1 MIEIGVFHNGASDLP
16 PVRTRDGTVC
26 NDGSLAE
33 VHAAAQRTIVNQV
46 RQGILADR
54 LGFDYWFQTEH
65 HFQPEGAEMS
75 PNPLAS
81 EMAIAA
87 NTRRIRLGQAANII
101 TWHHPVR
108 LAEMAAMLDVVSGG
122 RVEVGVG
129 RGYQP
134 RESEVFGRPYGST
147 IQDQERNR
155 VAFHEALDILI
166 KCWTEP
172 SFSHR
177 DEFFSIP
184 PRYTKWNHKQT
195 IAYYGLDKVER
206 NVEDVL
212 SLGPPDMYSA
222 GSPVLATTTTL
233 REISVFPQP
242 LQKPYPQL
250 WEPLTSPRS
259 IRFCAER
266 GVNGYFIVEPNSR
279 LKQNVEMYYEDA
291 ERAGWPDRLQRGAF
305 KYGWDCDKRRGIVT
319 CRYIHLLLPGMDRD
333 KELERLKFALEVQ
346 WDYYGPFGFAA
357 LVSEAGE
364 DSMDLRTKIRPESL
378 LAKDIALFGTPAEV
392 VEKIMRTKE
401 YVGYDDF
408 MFHAWFELAGFQ
420 GAEIEDQMYYFAE
433 ECMPLLDRA
442 CGGRPPPRTDF
453 PIPSFDDV
461 RAAAPRRAR
470 DAFPS
475 TPTPHD
481 KNRHDTRRIP

>member
-1 MIEIGVFHNGASDLP
+1 MIEIGVLHNGASDLP

-26 NDGSLAE
+26 NDGSLRD
-33 VHAAAQRTIVNQV
+33 VHAAAQRTILNQI
-46 RQGILADR
+46 RQGILADK

-81 EMAIAA
+81 EMAIAT

-101 TWHHPVR
+101 TWHHPIR

-134 RESEVFGRPYGST
+134 RENEVLGKPYGST

-155 VAFHEALDILI
+155 VAFQEALDIMI
-166 KCWTEP
+166 KCWTLD

-195 IAYYGLDKVER
+195 IAYFDLPKVER
-206 NVEDVL
+206 SVTDIL
-212 SLGPPDMYSA
+212 KLGGPDMYSG

-233 REISVFPQP
+233 KEISVFPQP
-242 LQKPYPQL
+242 LQKPHPQL

-259 IRFCAER
+259 IDFCAEK
-266 GVNGYFIVEPNSR
+266 GVNGYFIIEPNSR
-279 LKQNVEMYYEDA
+279 LKHNVELYYEA
-291 ERAGWPDRLQRGAF
+291 CERAGWPDRLNRGPF
-305 KYGWDCDKRRGIVT
+305 KYGWDCAHRRGIVT
-319 CRYIHLLLPGMDRD
+319 CRYIHLLLPGMDRER
-333 KELERLKFALEVQ
+333 ELARFKLALEVQ

-357 LVSEAGE
+357 LLSEAGE
-364 DSMDLRTKIRPESL
+364 GFMDLRTKVQPESL
-378 LAKDIALFGTPAEV
+378 LHKEVALFGTPDEV

-401 YVGYDDF
+401 DVGYEDF
-408 MFHAWFELAGFQ
+408 MFHALFELGGFN
-420 GAEIEDQMYYFAE
+420 GAEVEDQMHYFAE
-433 ECMPLLDRA
+433 ACMPLLYAA
-442 CGGRPPPRTDF
+442 CGGRPATPNEF
-453 PIPSFDDV
+453 PIPNFDDV
-461 RAAAPRRAR
+461 RAGPPAAGAPR
-470 DAFPS
+470 
-475 TPTPHD
+475 T
-481 KNRHDTRRIP
+481 

>member
-16 PVRTRDGTVC
+16 PIRTPDGTVC
-26 NDGSLAE
+26 NDGSLAD
-33 VHAAAQRTIVNQV
+33 VHRAAQRTIVNQI
-46 RQGILADR
+46 RQGILADT

-87 NTRRIRLGQAANII
+87 NTKQIRLGQAANIL
-101 TWHHPVR
+101 TWHHPLR
-108 LAEMAAMLDVVSGG
+108 LAEMAAMLDVISGG

-134 RESEVFGRPYGST
+134 RESEVFGKPYGST

-155 VAFHEALDILI
+155 VAFQEALEILI

-195 IAYYGLDKVER
+195 MAYFGMPKVER
-206 NVEDVL
+206 SVEQILNV
-212 SLGPPDMYSA
+212 GGPDMYSA
-222 GSPVLATTTTL
+222 GNPVLATTTTL
-233 REISVFPQP
+233 RELSVFPQP

-259 IRFCAER
+259 IKFAAEK
-266 GVNGYFIVEPNSR
+266 GVNGYFIIEPTSR
-279 LKQNVEMYYEDA
+279 LKANVELYFEAA
-291 ERAGWPDRLQRGAF
+291 ERAHWPDRLNRGQF
-305 KYGWDCDKRRGIVT
+305 KYGWDATKRRGIVT
-319 CRYIHLLLPGMDRD
+319 CRYIHLVLPGADRAR
-333 KELERLKFALEVQ
+333 ELARFKLALEVQ

-357 LVSEAGE
+357 LLSDAT
-364 DSMDLRTKIRPESL
+364 DDLLDLRTKITPESL
-378 LAKDIALFGTPAEV
+378 IRKEVALFGTPDEV
-392 VEKIMRTKE
+392 VEKIMKIKE
-401 YVGYDDF
+401 QVGYEDF
-408 MFHAWFELAGFQ
+408 MFHAWFELAGFA
-420 GAEIEDQMYYFAE
+420 GEETENQMRYFAE
-433 ECMPLLDRA
+433 TCMPALHRA
-442 CGGRPPPRTDF
+442 CGGRAPRTQDF
-453 PIPSFDDV
+453 LVPDFSDV
-461 RAAAPRRAR
+461 RR
-470 DAFPS
+470 
-475 TPTPHD
+475 
-481 KNRHDTRRIP
+481 